1 MMVATVVIQQQLVQ
15 QVVQL
20 LVVVNVQLVQLM
32 TVQVMATVV
41 QSHGLVTASKIV
53 KIKRLAVT

>member
-1 MMVATVVIQQQLVQ
+1 MVLVVHLLQLLQ
-15 QVVQL
+15 HQVVA
-20 LVVVNVQLVQLM
+20 QLVQLM

-41 QSHGLVTASKIV
+41 QNHGLVTALVIV